1 MFRTAI
7 LASAALALTTGCAS
21 IAHGRYQQI
30 PINSNPSGASVAV
43 NCGDGVQAGGAT
55 PTTVNLKR
63 NANPC
68 LVTVAKEGY
77 EDAAVTFAKSVSGWV
92 WGNLFFGGIP
102 GWIIDGADG
111 AIYNRVPDNVQVTLT
126 KK

>member
-1 MFRTAI
+1 MKRVVAATAVF
-7 LASAALALTTGCAS
+7 AVMTGCAS
-21 IAHGRYQQI
+21 IGHGTYQQV

-43 NCGDGVQAGGAT
+43 NCGPGSQAAGVT

-63 NANPC
+63 KADPC
-68 LVTVAKEGY
+68 TVTVSKEGY

-92 WGNLFFGGIP
+92 WGNIFFGGIP
-102 GWIIDGADG
+102 GWIIDAADG
-111 AIYNRVPDNVQVTLT
+111 ALYNRVPDSVQVTLT